1 MSPSSVR
8 GHRPSSP
15 NKVAAFESHDELH
28 SMIMT
33 PSLEVVIKLNNE
45 GVRLYENNDNCEAAS
60 FFQLCLEEIFE
71 LKAGYFE
78 REERL
83 TKIAATFDEQRV
95 VGAPMSPPPLLPTP
109 NQKTNR
115 QQDGSLPPILAW
127 SKPLLSPSSTC
138 FANTAEE
145 GEYPAFLFSRALF
158 LYEQKNLSAQQKG
171 VNFMLM
177 LEICTS
183 TILFN
188 KALVNH
194 ISAVCGHAPPLCP
207 QENKSGAIWNIQYD
221 YKRSFDGLQQICNQL
236 EKDEKSTR
244 SADMDILILAL
255 FNNMGVLFCNEM
267 ARFREASECFST
279 VSRLTLQLGELENVL
294 SNNEI
299 SSLFRNAWMV
309 PKMATPAA

>member
-1 MSPSSVR
+1 
-8 GHRPSSP
+8 
-15 NKVAAFESHDELH
+15 
-28 SMIMT
+28 MIT
-33 PSLEVVIKLNNE
+33 APSLDVVIKLNNE
-45 GVRLYENNDNCEAAS
+45 GVRLYENNEICEAAS

-83 TKIAATFDEQRV
+83 TKIAATFNEEQQGA
-95 VGAPMSPPPLLPTP
+95 GAPMTPAPLLPSP
-109 NQKTNR
+109 NQKTLPCQN
-115 QQDGSLPPILAW
+115 DGSLQPLLEW
-127 SKPLLSPSSTC
+127 SKPLLSSSFT
-138 FANTAEE
+138 NTAEE
-145 GEYPAFLFSRALF
+145 GEYPAFLFSRAVF
-158 LYEQKNLSAQQKG
+158 LREQKNLSAEQKG

-194 ISAVCGHAPPLCP
+194 ISAVCGHPPPLCP

-221 YKRSFDGLQQICNQL
+221 YERSFDGLQQVCNKL
-236 EKDEKSTR
+236 EKDARSTR
-244 SADMDILILAL
+244 SVDMDILILAL

-267 ARFREASECFST
+267 ARFHEASECFTT
-279 VSRLTLQLGELENVL
+279 VSRLALQLGESENVL
-294 SNNEI
+294 SNDEI
-299 SSLFRNAWMV
+299 SSLFRNSWMV